1 MAGQDHDGG
10 LRRMLAGLASASHLM
25 SLRAMPREVRTHA
38 AAAGIDDV
46 QIYLTDLQES
56 VLRLMTGEG
65 LDARGDA
72 DAGDAELKIDGTMA
86 GRAFQ
91 NGQLIAFPGEA
102 EAGVAWWVPLLDGTE
117 RLGVLRAATAADD
130 EETRGNLELLSSLVA
145 LMVVSKRSSSDAH
158 ARLVRTD
165 AMNVAAEMQW
175 HLMPPRTYADDRVV
189 VGAAMEPAY
198 QVGGDAFDYALADDV
213 LHMAVFD
220 AMGHDTSAGVTAN
233 LAVATSRNRRRQGFG
248 LAETSVAI
256 ELALE
261 HEFHRARYVTGIL
274 ADLNTRTGALS
285 WVNRGHHPPLVIR
298 GGRWTTHLTCPPA
311 HPMGTNLGLEPTLC
325 HEQLEPG
332 DRLVLYTDGITE
344 ARNPGGLEFGL
355 DGFVDFLLRHH
366 ASGLPVP
373 ETLRR
378 LIHSILDHH
387 HGQLADDATVL
398 LVQWL
403 GATDHSRHV
412 AEHLAG
418 MPSQHPA
425 EQAADPPS

>member
-1 MAGQDHDGG
+1 MAGQDRDGG
-10 LRRMLAGLASASHLM
+10 LRRMLAGLTSTSHLM
-25 SLRAMPREVRTHA
+25 PLRRMPDEVRTHA

-46 QIYLTDLQES
+46 LIYLADLQES

-65 LDARGDA
+65 LDAHAASGA
-72 DAGDAELKIDGTMA
+72 DDAELKIDGTMA

-91 NGQLIAFPGEA
+91 HGQLHPFPGGDGDA
-102 EAGVAWWVPLLDGTE
+102 RLQWWVPLLDGTE

-130 EETRGNLELLSSLVA
+130 EETRGNLELLASLVA
-145 LMVVSKRSSSDAH
+145 LLVVSKRRSSDSH

-198 QVGGDAFDYALADDV
+198 QVGGDAFDYALADDI
-213 LHMAVFD
+213 LHMAIFD

-256 ELALE
+256 EQALD
-261 HEFHRARYVTGIL
+261 HEFQRARYVTGIL
-274 ADLNTRTGALS
+274 ADLNTRTGDLS

-311 HPMGTNLGLEPTLC
+311 HPMGTALGLEPTLC

-332 DRLVLYTDGITE
+332 DRVVLYTDGITE
-344 ARNPGGLEFGL
+344 ARNPGGVEFGL
-355 DGFVDFLLRHH
+355 DGFIDFLLRHH

-387 HGQLADDATVL
+387 HGTLADDATVL

-403 GATDHSRHV
+403 GSTDHSRPA

-418 MPSQHPA
+418 MPSLQPA
-425 EQAADPPS
+425 RDAAQ